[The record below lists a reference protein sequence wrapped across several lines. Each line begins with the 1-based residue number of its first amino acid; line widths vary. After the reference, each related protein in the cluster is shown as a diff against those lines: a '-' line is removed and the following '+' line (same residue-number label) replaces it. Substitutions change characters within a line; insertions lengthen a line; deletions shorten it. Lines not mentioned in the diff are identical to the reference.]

1 MRGPDGECSWL
12 GNEVQEAGRLLQEL
26 EVWELSII
34 RLEANNV
41 SHICFTYK
49 GYTLIHIWMEGVPA
63 FVQKT
68 RTGCNKIFLN
78 DE

>member
-41 SHICFTYK
+41 SHMLYIQRIYINTYMDGGGPGFCSK
-49 GYTLIHIWMEGVPA
+49 
-63 FVQKT
+63 
-68 RTGCNKIFLN
+68 N
-78 DE
+78 